1 MSGGAAVYMWLAL
14 VERLSIEGMLEND
27 CGVGREWS
35 LEEHSAENDR
45 NFEKKKNKNDR
56 THMMIASTKMIR
68 ISIGVCGTTRPP
80 PLLFPFLVVQEK
92 LHSRNNVCLFC
103 ERWLLLG

>member
-1 MSGGAAVYMWLAL
+1 MLLCICGWL
-14 VERLSIEGMLEND
+14 VERLLTIEGMLEND

-45 NFEKKKNKNDR
+45 IFEKKKNKNDR

-68 ISIGVCGTTRPP
+68 INRC
-80 PLLFPFLVVQEK
+80 LVWNHPSSSSSVSV
-92 LHSRNNVCLFC
+92 SRCPREIAFAQCLPV
-103 ERWLLLG
+103 L